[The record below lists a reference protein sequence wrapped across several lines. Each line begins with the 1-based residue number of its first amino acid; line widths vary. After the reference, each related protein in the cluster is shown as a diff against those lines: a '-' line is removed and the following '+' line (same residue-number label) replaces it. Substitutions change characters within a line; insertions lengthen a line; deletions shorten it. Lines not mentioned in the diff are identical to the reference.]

1 MRKEHLLAPG
11 PTQVPPDV
19 LLEMAKPV
27 FHHRTAAYRKLH
39 QEVLED
45 LKAIFRT
52 KNDVYTMTSSGT
64 GSMES
69 SVVNVVSPGDK
80 TLVVQGGKFG
90 ERWVQLSK
98 AFGANP
104 IVINVEW
111 GKPADPEEIRKQ
123 LKANPDVVAVYTTL
137 VETSTG
143 VVTDMQAIGSIVKET
158 NALLV
163 CDGISS
169 VGAIPMETD
178 AWGIDMLVVGSQ
190 KALMLPPGLAFIT
203 VSPKA
208 WKAIDARKPAAYYF
222 DLKKARKN
230 IATFDNPWTPAVTL
244 MVGLKKSL
252 ELIKQRGI
260 EQIWKDHAR
269 LARATRA
276 AVKAMGLKLFA
287 DPPADCVTAV
297 LMPESIDGET
307 VFKKL
312 RGDHGITIAGGQDQA
327 KGRIIRI
334 SNMGYVD
341 DSDVVIII
349 SALERVLAEMG
360 HKFALGS
367 GLAAAQQELMQK
379 A

>member
-1 MRKEHLLAPG
+1 MRKEYLLAPG
-11 PTQVPPDV
+11 PTPVPPEV

-27 FHHRTAAYRKLH
+27 FHHRTAAYRKMH

-45 LKAIFRT
+45 LKTVFRT
-52 KNDVYTMTSSGT
+52 KDDVYTMTSSGT
-64 GSMES
+64 GAMES
-69 SVVNVVSPGDK
+69 AVVNVVSPGDK

-90 ERWVQLSK
+90 ERWVNLCN
-98 AFGANP
+98 AFGAKP

-111 GKPADPEEIRKQ
+111 GKPVDPEEIRKQ
-123 LKANPDVVAVYTTL
+123 LKANPDIVAVYTTL

-143 VVTDMQAIGSIVKET
+143 VVTDMTAIGSIVKET

-208 WKAIDARKPAAYYF
+208 WKAIDARRPAAFYF

-252 ELIKQRGI
+252 ELMKQRGI
-260 EQIWKDHAR
+260 EQLWKDHAR
-269 LARATRA
+269 LAQATRA

-297 LMPESIDGET
+297 RVPEGVDGEA
-307 VFKKL
+307 VVKKL
-312 RGDHGITIAGGQDQA
+312 RSDYGITIAGGQDQA
-327 KGRIIRI
+327 KGKVIRI

-349 SALERVLAEMG
+349 SALERVLVEMG
-360 HKFALGS
+360 HKFEIGS
-367 GLAAAQQELMQK
+367 GLRAAQEALLRK

>member
-1 MRKEHLLAPG
+1 MRKEYLLAPG
-11 PTQVPPDV
+11 PTPVPPEV

-27 FHHRTAAYRKLH
+27 FHHRTAAYRKMH

-45 LKAIFRT
+45 LKTVFRT
-52 KNDVYTMTSSGT
+52 KNDVFTMTSSGT

-69 SVVNVVSPGDK
+69 AVVNIVSPGDK

-90 ERWVQLSK
+90 ERWVQLCK
-98 AFGANP
+98 AFGAKP

-111 GKPADPEEIRKQ
+111 GKPVAPEEIRKQ

-143 VVTDMQAIGSIVKET
+143 VVTDMAAIGSIVKET

-208 WKAIDARKPAAYYF
+208 WKAIDARRPAAFYF

-252 ELIKQRGI
+252 ELMKQRGI
-260 EQIWKDHAR
+260 EQLWKDHAR
-269 LARATRA
+269 LAQATRA

-297 LMPESIDGET
+297 RMPEGVDGEA
-307 VFKKL
+307 VVKKL
-312 RGDHGITIAGGQDQA
+312 RSDHGITIAGGQDQA
-327 KGRIIRI
+327 KGKVIRI

-349 SALERVLAEMG
+349 SALERVLVEMG
-360 HKFALGS
+360 HKFEIGS
-367 GLAAAQQELMQK
+367 GLRAAQEALLRK